1 MGQNQPAGDCQKVFL
16 FFYVRQLILQNML
29 DGNNTATNGM
39 VLCAILTKKK
49 KHVFCLE
56 CLLRPAQIQRKLM
69 ENRISSPGT
78 HGSFSVRWNS
88 WDIHGDCS
96 WNVELIQST
105 SINYWTKL
113 DGIRFMWMV
122 INSWDFY
129 IQYVW
134 IWHGMIVPQK
144 MPCYRSTHGELVMWS
159 QKCDRTGFQSRTE
172 DWTLKLVNLTWI
184 L

>member
-1 MGQNQPAGDCQKVFL
+1 
-16 FFYVRQLILQNML
+16 ML

-39 VLCAILTKKK
+39 VLCAILTKKN
-49 KHVFCLE
+49 HVFCLE

-144 MPCYRSTHGELVMWS
+144 MPCYSSTHGELVMWG